1 MIETIFKG
9 GVLTETIY
17 LLIQLLEYISKEF
30 NINPNY
36 LISLVGGI
44 IFYIIFDFLKH
55 DKK

>member
-9 GVLTETIY
+9 GVLTEAIY